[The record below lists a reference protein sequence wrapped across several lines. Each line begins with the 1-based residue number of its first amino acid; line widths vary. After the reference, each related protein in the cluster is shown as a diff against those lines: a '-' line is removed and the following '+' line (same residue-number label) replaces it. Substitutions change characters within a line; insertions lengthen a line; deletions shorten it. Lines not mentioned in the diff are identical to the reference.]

1 MKERN
6 ARFGRLCL
14 AVFATI
20 GLTALTRAADNVWV
34 GGGTREA
41 PGNWN
46 VTTNWETGGVPPTTV
61 PNTAGSGNWDP
72 LVVEGTA
79 DAPVFVETTGA
90 IEGYKFRLRASHADI
105 TIKTL
110 TKFQTDTAITLR
122 NDSTLRFNYSNDGH
136 FDFRNVDVGDGCT
149 IALTTENLSRVGQ
162 EFNFSLQ
169 LNASGKMTMKT
180 WSLSGKSGAVSFT
193 LPLLAE
199 AKAVR
204 KRQLIAWPEGATNNL
219 TLSAGTVVA
228 TAPWAATVSATET
241 NLFAE
246 SPDLSALE
254 VGAYQVSKRS
264 DGFWVAWVEGPAPDG
279 VTLAP
284 VAFDVPEGWTAKPVP
299 TQAVQRLLEGNL
311 ALEQD
316 TAFRQT
322 LGGRGVNVAEI
333 TGGNGTSI
341 FGVNDSGHGN
351 KDTALERD
359 VWLKVSGGTHDL
371 VVGGSENHWR
381 NNYATPLNG
390 DIFVELGAQ
399 ASAKNVVGAIH
410 KSGNG
415 VDNATTWPGAF
426 TGNVA
431 VTVKGTVKGAVVGGA
446 TSTHRC
452 TPMLTGNTLVRVLA
466 VQGTNEGAVSGVG
479 NRFVGGSA
487 YMGNS
492 ASGALQTGNTSVEI
506 SLPENASGKFVKEIV
521 GGSYAVNG
529 SYAITGNTSV
539 SISAPNDVDF
549 NSFIYGASVSNSSTA
564 TVSGNS
570 SVTLD
575 GGTYSGHVFAG
586 GHGANGGVA
595 GKATLTLKGGV
606 FTGTLGVSKEGAPV
620 GSSEL
625 IIDGGEAG
633 IDLSAATVNGDF
645 GALTFKGGTLNL
657 GTKRLPSMAWALERT
672 STLTITVTA
681 AEVADRRV
689 ALGRATTVPE
699 GLTVSATFPEGETA
713 WADTVLSVVDGTLYY
728 VPRAT
733 LHTWATPTEGSAWA
747 DGVPDFKAGDD
758 VTFDANAA
766 QASVTL
772 GGDVRVGNL
781 TIAGDYVFGG
791 TGILS
796 ANTATVSG
804 TLTFADP
811 MQVSCRYVRW
821 VPTARATAGAN
832 VNSGVALAE
841 LQLLLNGEQ
850 VAWDGA
856 TIEAS
861 QAAENNE
868 HRDEYVLDGNPGT
881 KWYWS
886 DAPAAFDN
894 CTLTID
900 AGEGKTFVFNGYRLA
915 MADQTGR
922 DPTAW
927 RLEVSDDGE
936 AWTVVDTRTY
946 ATAETNTWPRNAWL
960 PEAYG
965 IQVRLSVADTLAVSG
980 TLGGTGIVS
989 AGTVSFAEGSALAV
1003 PAEGMLTLAGK
1014 VSGTATLDVSA
1025 WGTLTDATV
1034 RAVLRASAGLTL
1046 VPPEGYAVHYNEGCY
1061 WLARAL
1067 TQPLT
1072 LALGAD
1078 AAWLGAAWQ
1087 DASETPIA
1095 VAPKQWELLPITDVR
1110 AEVTATA
1117 DSTLTLE
1124 AARTVGAFT
1133 VKPSEQTLTLG
1144 GAKLSPTALTV
1155 EEGATLSA
1163 ASGTLALP
1171 SGATINGTLAYNVA
1185 SGSTALPALA
1195 GAGTLVKTGAGAF
1208 TVGGALAVGPTVEIP
1223 QGSVTVTAVNKA
1235 YSGRLVLGG
1244 GTDSATL
1251 LFSGPDV
1258 SLSFPDGIV
1267 LRNRA
1272 VVSLDT
1278 GRAWNGGSK
1287 IRGGTIRVEAA
1298 GGAVTFRGSRY
1309 GDGADIQMPIEGVG
1323 TIRLTQ
1329 AHGGNQWRISGSVR
1343 DGSEGAIGI
1352 EVAKN
1357 GTSVANV
1364 LLTGDNGFSGGLLL
1378 REGTKLT
1385 LGHANA
1391 AGTGD
1396 VTVESG
1402 ATLTVA
1408 SGKTLNL
1415 HAKIGGVGTVSGAVQ
1430 LLSGASLDASL
1441 ATAEACL
1448 TVNGTLSVAEGA
1460 TIPVTLPA
1468 GVASGTKLVAWT
1480 TGPASAT
1487 FVAAEETPLAPTAR
1501 LVAKADGLHY
1511 EEMSLGTAGSDG
1523 ADVATLSAGAQRA
1536 LTAAAF
1542 AAGAASVTEVTG
1554 TTAKRA
1560 LTAAEIDAA
1569 LTCFVLTPA
1578 VSVGE
1583 GGVATMTVAYDFGIA
1598 AMAYDPATGGLTV
1611 TARVQGAE
1619 GAAAAFAEGVRV
1631 ELYAAGDPP
1640 IAVVSGEATAGAGD
1654 IRLEVAPETARAK
1667 MARPLKVRAVAP

>member
-1 MKERN
+1 MRERN
-6 ARFGRLCL
+6 AIFGRLCL
-14 AVFATI
+14 AVCAAV
-20 GLTALTRAADNVWV
+20 GLTGLTRAADNVWV

-46 VTTNWETGGVPPTTV
+46 VATNWERDGVPSTTV
-61 PNTAGSGNWDP
+61 PNISDGGKNWDP

-79 DAPVFVETTGA
+79 DAPVFVEMTGA
-90 IEGYKFRLRASHADI
+90 IEGYMFRLRASYADI
-105 TIKTL
+105 TINTL

-122 NDSTLRFNYSNDGH
+122 NNSTLRFNHNGGH

-180 WSLSGKSGAVSFT
+180 WSLSGKSGTVSFT

-204 KRQLIAWPEGATNNL
+204 KRQLIAWPKGATNEL
-219 TLSAGTVVA
+219 ALSAGTVVA

-279 VTLAP
+279 AALAP
-284 VAFDVPEGWTAKPVP
+284 VVFDVPEGWTAKPVP
-299 TQAVQRLLEGNL
+299 TQAVQRSLTGNL

-371 VVGGSENHWR
+371 VVGGSENHWQ

-492 ASGALQTGNTSVEI
+492 DSGALQTGNTSVEI
-506 SLPENASGKFVKEIV
+506 SLPENATGSFVKEIV
-521 GGSYAVNG
+521 GGSYAEKG

-539 SISAPNDVDF
+539 SISAPNAVDF
-549 NSFIYGASVSNSSTA
+549 TSFIYGASVSNTSTA

-575 GGTYSGHVFAG
+575 GGTYSGYVFAG

-620 GSSEL
+620 GSSKL

-645 GALTFKGGTLNL
+645 GALTLKSALNL
-657 GTKRLPSMAWALERT
+657 GTNRLPNAALAVVGEQ
-672 STLTITVTA
+672 TLTIAVTA
-681 AEVADRRV
+681 AEVANRRV
-689 ALGRATTVPE
+689 VLGRATTVPE

-713 WADTVLSVVDGTLYY
+713 WADTVLSVVDGTLYCA
-728 VPRAT
+728 PRAT
-733 LHTWATPTEGSAWA
+733 LHTWATPTEGSAWEN
-747 DGVPDFKAGDD
+747 GVPDFKAGDD
-758 VTFDANAA
+758 VAFGTNAA
-766 QASVTL
+766 QEPVTL
-772 GGDVRVGNL
+772 GGDVRVGDL
-781 TIAGDYVFGG
+781 TVAGDYVFGG
-791 TGILS
+791 TGLLS
-796 ANTATVSG
+796 ADTATVSG

-811 MQVSCRYVRW
+811 MRVSCRYVRW

-832 VNSGVALAE
+832 NGGVALAE
-841 LQLLLNGEQ
+841 LQLLLNGEP

-856 TIEAS
+856 TIEAT
-861 QAAENNE
+861 QAAENGE
-868 HRDEYVLDGNPGT
+868 HRDEYVLDGNLGT
-881 KWYWS
+881 KWYWG
-886 DAPAAFDN
+886 DAPVAFDN

-936 AWTVVDTRTY
+936 AWAAVDTRTY
-946 ATAETNTWPRNAWL
+946 TTAETNAWPRNTWS

-1014 VSGTATLDVSA
+1014 VSGTAALDVSA
-1025 WGTLTDATV
+1025 WGALTDATV
-1034 RAVLRASAGLTL
+1034 RAVLRAPKGFTL
-1046 VPPEGYAVHYNEGCY
+1046 VPPEGYTVHYNEGCY
-1061 WLARAL
+1061 WMARAL

-1087 DASETPIA
+1087 DVSETPIA
-1095 VAPKQWELLPITDVR
+1095 VAPKQWDAIPATDVR
-1110 AEVTATA
+1110 TEVTATA
-1117 DSTLTLE
+1117 DATLTLE

-1133 VKPSEQTLTLG
+1133 VKPSEHTLTLG
-1144 GAKLSPTALTV
+1144 GAKLTASALTV
-1155 EEGATLSA
+1155 DDGATLA
-1163 ASGTLALP
+1163 ATPATLALA
-1171 SGATINGTLAYNVA
+1171 GATINGTLTYDVA
-1185 SGSTALPALA
+1185 SGSTALPALT
-1195 GAGTLVKTGAGAF
+1195 GAGTLVKTGAGTLTLAN
-1208 TVGGALAVGPTVEIP
+1208 TVAVAPLVRVAGGTLQLGSGAAYSNLNLEATGDGVIYLTQWNGKFASGKVKLYEGGTFRFWNGNSAGKQIAAAISISNDGTKEARL
-1223 QGSVTVTAVNKA
+1223 QGSRNNANSTLTGGISGHGRLAFVTSDDEKNGYTVSCALSDDADGKLSVRFASTKAVNFTKESK
-1235 YSGRLVLGG
+1235 YSG
-1244 GTDSATL
+1244 GT
-1251 LFSGPDV
+1251 
-1258 SLSFPDGIV
+1258 
-1267 LRNRA
+1267 
-1272 VVSLDT
+1272 
-1278 GRAWNGGSK
+1278 
-1287 IRGGTIRVEAA
+1287 RVE
-1298 GGAVTFRGSRY
+1298 TSS
-1309 GDGADIQMPIEGVG
+1309 
-1323 TIRLTQ
+1323 LTVSH
-1329 AHGGNQWRISGSVR
+1329 A
-1343 DGSEGAIGI
+1343 EA
-1352 EVAKN
+1352 
-1357 GTSVANV
+1357 
-1364 LLTGDNGFSGGLLL
+1364 
-1378 REGTKLT
+1378 
-1385 LGHANA
+1385 LGK
-1391 AGTGD
+1391 GD

-1415 HAKIGGVGTVSGAVQ
+1415 HAKVGGVGTVSGAVQ
-1430 LLSGASLDASL
+1430 LLSGASLDASA

-1448 TVNGTLSVAEGA
+1448 TLNGTLSVAEGA
-1460 TIPVTLPA
+1460 TIPVTLPE

-1501 LVAKADGLHY
+1501 LVAKADGLYY
-1511 EEMSLGTAGSDG
+1511 EEMSLGTAGLDG
-1523 ADVATLSAGAQRA
+1523 VDVSTLSAGAQRQLA
-1536 LTAAAF
+1536 AAAF

-1560 LTAAEIDAA
+1560 LTAEEIDAA
-1569 LTCFVLTPA
+1569 LTCFRLTPA

-1583 GGVATMTVAYDFGIA
+1583 GGAATVTVAYDFGIA

-1640 IAVVSGEATAGAGD
+1640 IAVVSGVATAGAAD